1 MVYTTY
7 YSIAYPDYPITDQ
20 TYHDNVMPYNSG
32 PFQPSTNSQIA
43 ANMQACASKG
53 LYFEISPTMDIPAAL
68 QAVFKT
74 ALKNSGA
81 LHLQF

>member
-1 MVYTTY
+1 
-7 YSIAYPDYPITDQ
+7 
-20 TYHDNVMPYNSG
+20 
-32 PFQPSTNSQIA
+32 
-43 ANMQACASKG
+43 MQACASKG

-74 ALKNSGA
+74 ALKNLGA